1 MATKKIQNVLL
12 ATDFTPTSAMATQ
25 YAAEIAKKFAAKLI
39 VAHVIAPDAY
49 QFIAP
54 EGMAQQIEAVEQC
67 AREQMSALDKALVHM
82 PHESII
88 RNGFLA
94 DELAQIIEERDIGI
108 VVFGWKRHDIV
119 RLLFGSVAEQ
129 LLRTAGCPA
138 LIVPSN
144 AEPPRELFKSIL
156 LATDLYEGS
165 QDGAVLA
172 SHLAAKDGALL
183 TLLHVIDHRTII
195 PDRSRVLS
203 EIRHELRALVQERA
217 GLMQRPRVHME
228 FGRPED
234 RIVEQAQKYHPD
246 VIVMGTEHSEHPQ
259 WATHFGTLLEKV
271 LIGVKCPV
279 LAVPVSTKAKT
290 QAAAAA
296 EASYALH

>member
-94 DELAQIIEERDIGI
+94 DELAQIIEERDI
-108 VVFGWKRHDIV
+108 
-119 RLLFGSVAEQ
+119 
-129 LLRTAGCPA
+129 
-138 LIVPSN
+138 
-144 AEPPRELFKSIL
+144 
-156 LATDLYEGS
+156 
-165 QDGAVLA
+165 
-172 SHLAAKDGALL
+172 
-183 TLLHVIDHRTII
+183 
-195 PDRSRVLS
+195 
-203 EIRHELRALVQERA
+203 
-217 GLMQRPRVHME
+217 
-228 FGRPED
+228 
-234 RIVEQAQKYHPD
+234 
-246 VIVMGTEHSEHPQ
+246 
-259 WATHFGTLLEKV
+259 
-271 LIGVKCPV
+271 
-279 LAVPVSTKAKT
+279 
-290 QAAAAA
+290 
-296 EASYALH
+296 